1 MNVKR
6 ILCPVDF
13 SDFSNAANQY
23 ASMLAASNGATIVY
37 LHVALPEVP
46 YGTYAYVDMDYDQAR
61 DQEQLEKIKPTAD
74 GIETQYVVEFG
85 PPADRIVEYAL
96 ENDIDLIVMGTH
108 GRTGLKRAILGS
120 VAEQVVRKADCPVLA
135 LKTPNP
141 VPQTN

>member
-13 SDFSNAANQY
+13 SDFSNAANEY
-23 ASMLAASNGATIVY
+23 ASMLAESNGAAIVY

-61 DQEQLEKIKPTAD
+61 DQDQLEKIKPTHA

-85 PPADRIVEYAL
+85 PPADRIVEFAA
-96 ENDIDLIVMGTH
+96 ENEIDLIVMGTH
-108 GRTGLKRAILGS
+108 GRTGIKRAILGS
-120 VAEQVVRKADCPVLA
+120 VAEQVVRKAECPVLA
-135 LKTPNP
+135 LKPTTS
-141 VPQTN
+141 VPQSN